1 MSSDINPHENVGH
14 PHRSGNVTNV
24 AKVEVGRVFYLQV
37 EAEDDREHDKQEVEG
52 VHGGGAKI

>member
-1 MSSDINPHENVGH
+1 MLSDINPHENVCQ
-14 PHRSGNVTNV
+14 PHCSGDVTNV

-37 EAEDDREHDKQEVEG
+37 EAEDDREHGEQEVEG